1 MRIDKCICTDMTFE
15 QLIAE
20 AREHGLSVD
29 ELGDCYGAG
38 AGCGLCR
45 AYLKRGI
52 ITGETVF
59 HQILVEDEDFDQKKA
74 AG

>member
-15 QLIAE
+15 QLVHE
-20 AREHGLSVD
+20 AREHGLTVD
-29 ELGDCYGAG
+29 DLGECYGAG

-45 AYLKRGI
+45 PYLKRAI

-59 HQILVEDEDFDQKKA
+59 HQILVEGDDLQDKKA